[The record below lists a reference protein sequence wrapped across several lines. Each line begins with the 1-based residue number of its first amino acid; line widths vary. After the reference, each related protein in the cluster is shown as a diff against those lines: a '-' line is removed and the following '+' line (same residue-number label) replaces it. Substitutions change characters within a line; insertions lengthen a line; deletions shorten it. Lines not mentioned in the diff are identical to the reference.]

1 MPAKALH
8 EHRPLGRHFL
18 IRHSEAERICGAV
31 RQLASGPLADAT
43 VAALRA
49 VSREAEAGRPGGTTC
64 RFRAPAG
71 AEHLMTLA
79 AIRARSEPGLDGFV
93 LTVRS

>member
-1 MPAKALH
+1 MPAKGLNELEPA
-8 EHRPLGRHFL
+8 GRHFL
-18 IRHSEAERICGAV
+18 IRCSEAELICGAV

-49 VSREAEAGRPGGTTC
+49 VSREAEASGLGGTL

-79 AIRARSEPGLDGFV
+79 AIRARREPSRDGLP
-93 LTVRS
+93 LTVRA